1 MEKNYTIVE
10 KTIQNPDE
18 LIEEF
23 IGKWKFVR
31 KENFDEFLKACGIG
45 YIFRKAADALTPTE
59 IIECMNNPNNYSLR

>member
-10 KTIQNPDE
+10 KTVQNPDK

-59 IIECMNNPNNYSLR
+59 IIECMNNPNNYSLK